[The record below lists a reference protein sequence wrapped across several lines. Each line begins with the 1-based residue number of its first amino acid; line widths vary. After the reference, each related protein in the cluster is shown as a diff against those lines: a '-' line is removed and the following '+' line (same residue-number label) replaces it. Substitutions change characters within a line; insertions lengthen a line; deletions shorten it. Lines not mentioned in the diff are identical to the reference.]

1 MFKKRKRNPQQQN
14 SDFMPDCNHSKEYHD
29 IVEREVEDCKVMAFQ
44 CKMCDTFGRRPVAF
58 IFREDGGA
66 PTPDFDTLKR
76 DTETQLYYK
85 LNYLSQI
92 FPNRKVRILIAKTK
106 HELKTR
112 YQALKYDNPEEGTRK
127 HWKRCEEIRQEL
139 LER

>member
-1 MFKKRKRNPQQQN
+1 MLKKRKRKPERQN
-14 SDFMPDCNHSKEYHD
+14 SDFMPDCNHKGRYTEL
-29 IVEREVEDCKVMAFQ
+29 VEREVEDCKVMTFQ
-44 CKMCDTFGRRPVAF
+44 CQMCDTFARRPVAF
-58 IFREDGGA
+58 LFREDGVL
-66 PTPDFDTLKR
+66 TPDFDTLKR
-76 DTETQLYYK
+76 DTETELYYK

-112 YQALKYDNPEEGTRK
+112 FNALKYDNPKEGTHK
-127 HWKRCEEIRQEL
+127 HWKRCERIRQKI

>member
-1 MFKKRKRNPQQQN
+1 MLKKRKRKPERQN
-14 SDFMPDCNHSKEYHD
+14 SDFMPDCNHKGRYTEL
-29 IVEREVEDCKVMAFQ
+29 IEREVEDCKVMTFQ
-44 CKMCDTFGRRPVAF
+44 CQMCDTFARRPVAF
-58 IFREDGGA
+58 LFREDGVR
-66 PTPDFDTLKR
+66 TPDFDTLKK
-76 DTETQLYYK
+76 DTEIELYYK

-112 YQALKYDNPEEGTRK
+112 FNALKYDNPKEGTHK
-127 HWKRCEEIRQEL
+127 HWKCCERIRQKI